1 MIGRTIVHVD
11 ETWTVSHFRNI
22 MPYPESEEILRANG
36 IPREDNPFGTIAEQ
50 LRQCDVAEDLNLQMT
65 EHEWYALWMD
75 TIANS
80 MGDLEHAIE
89 IANMDLNEFKDYINK
104 GVHPSFLIVPSET
117 CDRSEVYDRSI
128 NRKDVVEIKS
138 TEHTPSGVPIPDPD
152 KMELIRYLL
161 QTLEPRRTVAPGYTD
176 PTSDNNTNP
185 NGTNVAPVSNAW
197 FWENKGEVT
206 ITIHYLDDTR
216 TLPIPAWPEH
226 VRDAVTASWSQE
238 MTTFQRYEP
247 WQTYK
252 GSGPRTVSC
261 TFKIHRAMWD
271 GNQDSGEC
279 ERLISELE
287 AANYPDYTTQSAEP
301 PRVTLCV
308 GKSIQVHGIL
318 TSFDKDYNGPIGPD
332 GKYDCVDLSIT
343 ITEESNVV
351 LSAKTVS
358 GSQLSGWR

>member
-1 MIGRTIVHVD
+1 MIGTTIVPVD
-11 ETWTVSHFRNI
+11 ETWTITHFRNI

-36 IPREDNPFGTIAEQ
+36 LPRADNPFGTIGEQ
-50 LRQCDVAEDLNLQMT
+50 LRQCPVAEDLNLQMT
-65 EHEWYALWMD
+65 EHEWYAHWMD
-75 TIANS
+75 TIANN
-80 MGDLEHAIE
+80 MGDLEYAQE
-89 IANMDLNEFKDYINK
+89 IASMDLNEYKDFINK
-104 GVHPSFLIVPSET
+104 GTHPGFLTVPSET
-117 CDRSEVYDRSI
+117 CDRSEVVDRSI
-128 NRKDVVEIKS
+128 NRHDIIVVKS
-138 TEHTPSGVPIPDPD
+138 AEHTPGGAPYPDSD
-152 KMELIRYLL
+152 KLDRIRYIL
-161 QTLEPRRTVAPGYTD
+161 QTLDPSRTVAPGNLQPEDTD
-176 PTSDNNTNP
+176 VGQPGVGS
-185 NGTNVAPVSNAW
+185 GAW
-197 FWENKGEVT
+197 FWENQGMVT
-206 ITIHYLDDTR
+206 ITIHYLDETR
-216 TLPIPAWPEH
+216 TLPIPAWPDH
-226 VRDAVTASWSQE
+226 VRDAVTATWSQE

-271 GNQDSGEC
+271 GNQDSGKC
-279 ERLISELE
+279 EELLSELE

-318 TSFDKDYNGPIGPD
+318 TGFDKDYNGPIGPD
-332 GKYDCVDLSIT
+332 GKYDCVDLNIT